1 MAGNRSIGRTF
12 FNGEKED
19 PEASAKAARVYKGN
33 RSEPS
38 VRELEVRAAKLKAA
52 ARKVDSSA
60 AAVDAGAMRDF
71 R

>member
-1 MAGNRSIGRTF
+1 MLYIFGATAAALIVF
-12 FNGEKED
+12 
-19 PEASAKAARVYKGN
+19 ASRKGN

-60 AAVDAGAMRDF
+60 AAVDAALKPLMIA
-71 R
+71 